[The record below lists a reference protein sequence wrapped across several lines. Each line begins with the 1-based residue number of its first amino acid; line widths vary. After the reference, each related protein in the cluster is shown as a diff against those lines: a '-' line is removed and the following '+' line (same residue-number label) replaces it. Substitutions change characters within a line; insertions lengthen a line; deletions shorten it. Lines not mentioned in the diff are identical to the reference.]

1 MNIEGKIM
9 DKKEIILNDMTREIS
24 EKIEINKD
32 NNKRKGVI

>member
-24 EKIEINKD
+24 EKIEINND
-32 NNKRKGVI
+32 NNKRKGDI